1 MLCPVVLVFLFY
13 QLQIDKLIKREHF
26 SGVLLIGFAL
36 ARTWNAQSGGVDEDE
51 DEDEASQ
58 MANSSHRSH
67 QLQLA
72 WAIIAPLSS
81 PTAGQLVNPIC
92 CLPCPQLLLRSARE
106 ATRPRAINVNMLT
119 LKFAL
124 KLLFLTHTL
133 PLSLPHQVSK

>member
-51 DEDEASQ
+51 DEASQ

-92 CLPCPQLLLRSARE
+92 CPNSARE

-119 LKFAL
+119 LKCAL

-133 PLSLPHQVSK
+133 PPSLPHQVSK